1 MIAGLRLSP
10 EVIFTG
16 KPFENRVGSSHSLF
30 SKPFLFLSLLQ
41 PFSQSL
47 NMDPLSLSAS
57 VIAVT
62 TVSFQVAK
70 GLYKLADGIGS
81 AGTEV
86 RVSANQVSNFS
97 TLLMSINKEVSKPTR
112 ISAVEQ
118 TLVLD
123 IVGVCDGLM
132 QPLKKLQQALDPLMS
147 RYRDSAEK
155 LRQFGLRLQFY
166 FSCKGKLLYYLDLLG
181 KHSATINVAL
191 GVMNLQENR
200 DKTHANFK

>member
-1 MIAGLRLSP
+1 
-10 EVIFTG
+10 
-16 KPFENRVGSSHSLF
+16 
-30 SKPFLFLSLLQ
+30 
-41 PFSQSL
+41 
-47 NMDPLSLSAS
+47 MDPLTLSAG

-70 GLYKLADGIGS
+70 GLYQLADGIGS

-86 RVSANQVSNFS
+86 RVSADQVSNFS

-123 IVGVCDGLM
+123 IVGVCKGLM
-132 QPLKKLQQALDPLMS
+132 EPLKNIQQALEPLLA
-147 RYRDSAEK
+147 RYRDSTEK
-155 LRQFGLRLQFY
+155 IRQFGLRLKLY

-200 DKTHANFK
+200 DKTHVNVK